1 MGKFIDL
8 TGKVFNKL
16 TVIKRVEN
24 DKKHKK
30 VMWECNCS
38 CGNVKIISSNRLQ
51 QRGDKISCGCEGRK
65 TQAENA
71 KNNFTTHGDSETD
84 EYRMWTKAKSR
95 AREKSLPFDI
105 SYTDIEIPKYCP
117 ILGIRLFKGD
127 SREKHNSPSL
137 DRLIPELGYVK
148 GNINVI
154 SNRANT
160 LKSDSTLDELEL
172 IVKWMKNLKIRG

>member
-1 MGKFIDL
+1 MGKFKDL

-16 TVIKRVEN
+16 TVIRRVEN

-30 VMWECNCS
+30 VMWECSCS
-38 CGNVKIISSNRLQ
+38 CGNTKIISSNRLQ
-51 QRGDKISCGCEGRK
+51 QRGNKISCGCEGRK

-71 KNNFTTHGDSETD
+71 KNNFTKHGDSNTY

-95 AREKSLPFDI
+95 AVEKSLPFDI
-105 SYTDIEIPKYCP
+105 SHTDIEIPKHCP
-117 ILGIRLFKGD
+117 ILGIPLYKGD
-127 SREKHNSPSL
+127 TQEKDNSPSL

-148 GNINVI
+148 GNINVV

-160 LKSDSTLDELEL
+160 LKRDGTLEEFEK
-172 IVKWMKNLKIRG
+172 IVAWLKRVH